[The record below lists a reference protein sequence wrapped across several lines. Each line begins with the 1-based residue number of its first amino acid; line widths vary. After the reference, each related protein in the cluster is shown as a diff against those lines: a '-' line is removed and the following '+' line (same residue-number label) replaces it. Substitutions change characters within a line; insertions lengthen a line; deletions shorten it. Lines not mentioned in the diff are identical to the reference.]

1 MFIPHPIIQ
10 DQQVG
15 VRQGM
20 QQGRIR
26 SFLASL
32 ALDRLQG
39 LNEEVRSAMVT
50 DESGELWSARK
61 VFRRF
66 VENEREHT
74 AHIREIM
81 EQYETRVLNK

>member
-1 MFIPHPIIQ
+1 M
-10 DQQVG
+10 
-15 VRQGM
+15 RQGT
-20 QQGRIR
+20 QQGRIS
-26 SFLASL
+26 SFLTSL

-39 LNEEVRSAMVT
+39 LNEAVRSAVVT

-66 VENEREHT
+66 VEHEREHT